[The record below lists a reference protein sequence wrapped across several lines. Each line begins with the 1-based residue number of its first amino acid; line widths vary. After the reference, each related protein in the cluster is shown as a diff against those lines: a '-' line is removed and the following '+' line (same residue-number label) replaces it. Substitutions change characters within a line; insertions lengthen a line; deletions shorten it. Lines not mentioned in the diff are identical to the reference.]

1 MSRFAV
7 CLFAVILGGSAFAAS
22 YDLDVPPEPTEK
34 YKSAA
39 FRIWIPDGVK
49 TIRAVII
56 RQHGC
61 GRDGIHH
68 SDDLQWQALAK
79 KHDAALL
86 GSKLTYS
93 GSCGEWCFPKNGS
106 ERALLEALKT
116 FAKASEHPE
125 LEAAPWAIWGHSGGS
140 IWACELA
147 SKFPERVVAVWGRSG
162 AITDFKPAALAV
174 PIVFN
179 YGVKESEK
187 GSQFY
192 EVSVSSLKAFETH
205 RPQGAL
211 WALAVDPK
219 SSHDCRESR
228 TLAIAFFDA
237 MLKERLPKTG
247 VTLLPIQE
255 DDSRWLA
262 GPKSLELRSVKSSK
276 GGMKQCHWLPN
287 ESYGK
292 LWLEYCR
299 TGSVKDTTV
308 PPTPTDAL
316 AKPGDNGVTLTWK
329 AECDLE
335 SGVKGFAVLRDGK
348 RVAVVGSP
356 KGKSNP
362 EGHFQI
368 YDYGDEPIPQ
378 NPPMSWNDA
387 EGKIGSKYE
396 VIQLNF
402 ADLESK
408 PSAAT
413 VVAK

>member
-1 MSRFAV
+1 MLRIVV
-7 CLFAVILGGSAFAAS
+7 CLVSFIFGGSALATS
-22 YDLDVPPEPTEK
+22 YDLDVPPKATEK

-93 GSCGEWCFPKNGS
+93 GSCGEWCFPKNGT

-116 FAKASEHPE
+116 FAKVSEHPE

-162 AITDFKPAALAV
+162 AITEFEKAALAV

-179 YGVKESEK
+179 YGIKESEK

-192 EVSVSSLKAFETH
+192 EVSVKSLKAFETY

-219 SSHDCRESR
+219 STHDCRESR

-247 VTLLPIQE
+247 VALLPINE

-262 GPKSLELRSVKSSK
+262 EPKTLELRSTKSAK
-276 GGMKQCHWLPN
+276 GDAKQCHWLPS
-287 ESYGK
+287 EGYGK
-292 LWLEYCR
+292 LWLEYCQ

-308 PPTPTDAL
+308 PPSPTDVIAQL
-316 AKPGDNGVTLTWK
+316 GDTAVTVTWK

-335 SGVKGFAVLRDGK
+335 SGVKGFAILRDGK
-348 RVAVVGSP
+348 RVTVVGSP

-362 EGHFQI
+362 KGYFQI
-368 YDYGDEPIPQ
+368 SDFGDEPIPH
-378 NPPMSWNDA
+378 NPLMSWKDA
-387 EGKIGSKYE
+387 EGKMGSKYE

-408 PSAAT
+408 PSVAT